1 MNTVQIQRLLN
12 KDPFA
17 KSIFKKSLC
26 QEPIAMCRLSL
37 CLRY

>member
-17 KSIFKKSLC
+17 KSIFKKVC
-26 QEPIAMCRLSL
+26 AKKPVATRRLPL